1 MQNREWMMMVLSKT
15 NGMWKQLVIVIALGV
30 VLTSGVTMAQG
41 QQGTQAQPQQ
51 AAPGAQT
58 ATDGATAATSTP
70 APSADLSFFELLV
83 KGGVFMIP
91 IALASLLMLA
101 IVFERWLA
109 LRRGRVMPKNFMNG
123 LRRVARDREA
133 ALAYC
138 QENDSPIARVI
149 GAGIR
154 RIGQGEERVERAM
167 EEAGAKEIGKLRR
180 NLRMLYG
187 ISVASP
193 MMGLVGTV
201 WGMIHAFR
209 VTASG
214 GGIGKPELLAKGIY
228 EALVATLCGLAVAIP
243 ALILYYWFIGK
254 IEKILENMN
263 DVTQDFL
270 DEYVEGGAT
279 TQRRAAAPAPR
290 PAVTARA
297 NGD

>member
-1 MQNREWMMMVLSKT
+1 MQNREWTMMSKD
-15 NGMWKQLVIVIALGV
+15 NGMWKKLAFAACLMIAL
-30 VLTSGVTMAQG
+30 TCSMAAAQG
-41 QQGTQAQPQQ
+41 QGNAAQPAPPPPSSVASDTGA
-51 AAPGAQT
+51 AAP
-58 ATDGATAATSTP
+58 TP
-70 APSADLSFFELLV
+70 APGESADLSFFELLV

-91 IALASLLMLA
+91 IALTSLLGLA

-109 LRRGRVMPKNFMNG
+109 LRQSRIMPKNFLSG

-149 GAGIR
+149 GAGVR
-154 RIGQGEERVERAM
+154 KMGQGEERVERAM
-167 EEAGAKEIGKLRR
+167 EEAGSKEITKLRR

-209 VTASG
+209 VTASA

-243 ALILYYWFIGK
+243 ALIVYYWFIGK
-254 IEKILENMN
+254 IEKVVNDMN

-270 DEYVEGGAT
+270 DEYGEG
-279 TQRRAAAPAPR
+279 AAVRKPAPR
-290 PAVTARA
+290 AAVTAGK
-297 NGD
+297 NGE